1 MARNAINII
10 MDKDKN
16 LKNEN
21 KDSNMDAQPLQ
32 EQSHKANTSNSDS
45 KLKFINEHTNT
56 QSTNESYNSTSNTNT
71 FQLDLAVL
79 NEVSKIA
86 KMGMDSISYL
96 APKVSDKEM
105 RKILV
110 AMYSQYG
117 NIQSQV
123 NQHFEK
129 YGEIPDST
137 PLKDKMM
144 SFAGVQFNTLR
155 DRSNSHIAEIMIQ
168 GTLMGV
174 IECQKILNCNLDVQ
188 KSTTELIKDFNKFQR
203 DNIDKLNAFL

>member
-1 MARNAINII
+1 
-10 MDKDKN
+10 MDKDNN
-16 LKNEN
+16 LKSEN
-21 KDSNMDAQPLQ
+21 KASNLDAKALQ
-32 EQSHKANTSNSDS
+32 EQSRQTNSPNNNS
-45 KLKFINEHTNT
+45 KLKLNDENTNT
-56 QSTNESYNSTSNTNT
+56 KSADESNNSTANPDT

-96 APKVSDKEM
+96 SPKVSDREM
-105 RKILV
+105 RKELV
-110 AMYSQYG
+110 AIYSQYG
-117 NIQSQV
+117 NTQSQI

-155 DRSNSHIAEIMIQ
+155 NRSNSHIAEIMIQ

-174 IECQKILNCNLDVQ
+174 IECQKILNCKLDIQ
-188 KSTTELIKDFNKFQR
+188 KSTTELLKDFNKFQR
-203 DNIDKLNAFL
+203 ENIDKLNAYL

>member
-1 MARNAINII
+1 

-16 LKNEN
+16 SKNN
-21 KDSNMDAQPLQ
+21 KDSQVSTKPNPKEKKEKINSEIKPVEIESI
-32 EQSHKANTSNSDS
+32 EQTEESNDIYSDS
-45 KLKFINEHTNT
+45 
-56 QSTNESYNSTSNTNT
+56 

-79 NEVSKIA
+79 NEVSKVA

-96 APKVSDKEM
+96 SPKVTDRELRKE
-105 RKILV
+105 LV

-117 NIQSQV
+117 NVQSQI

-137 PLKDKMM
+137 PLRNKMM
-144 SFAGVQFNTLR
+144 SFAGVQFNTLK
-155 DRSNSHIAEIMIQ
+155 DKSNSHIAEIMIQ

-174 IECQKILNCNLDVQ
+174 IACQKILNCKLDVQ

-203 DNIDKLNAFL
+203 ENIDKLNAYL

>member
-1 MARNAINII
+1 

-45 KLKFINEHTNT
+45 KFKFNDEHTNT
-56 QSTNESYNSTSNTNT
+56 QSANESYNSTSDSNT

-79 NEVSKIA
+79 NELSKIA

-110 AMYSQYG
+110 SMYSQYG

-137 PLKDKMM
+137 PFKDKMM
-144 SFAGVQFNTLR
+144 SFAGVQLNTLK

-174 IECQKILNCNLDVQ
+174 IECQKILNCKLDIQ